1 MNLRSLKQLACDTS
15 YVSTKYQDQRPS
27 MEQVA
32 VKYILDNW
40 ENTYEK
46 RYQNQTKDIYMDISS
61 DRQVQ
66 VENGLYM
73 LKVLEGPIG
82 DGTVEDNL
90 QTITNIMIY
99 NLVNLMHRAIGLL
112 HENLHCIN
120 QCFIYFGYDCHSR
133 RSIRV
138 EYTPK

>member
-1 MNLRSLKQLACDTS
+1 
-15 YVSTKYQDQRPS
+15 

-90 QTITNIMIY
+90 QTITNIMI
-99 NLVNLMHRAIGLL
+99 
-112 HENLHCIN
+112 
-120 QCFIYFGYDCHSR
+120 
-133 RSIRV
+133 
-138 EYTPK
+138 